1 MNYPMY
7 GASPNN
13 YMQDLQNMRDR
24 IDMQMKQ
31 MQQYQPQPQFQQ
43 TPAINQ
49 TFQLA
54 NTPSLSELDGK
65 YVKDIEEVKNT
76 LALKDTLFVNKEMNC
91 LWLKRTDGSIKSF
104 TLSEVIELDDKDR
117 QILALQNEIEKLKG
131 VVLNEQSSITT
142 SDESIKST
150 KSTNVS
156 TAKSNKS

>member
-1 MNYPMY
+1 
-7 GASPNN
+7 
-13 YMQDLQNMRDR
+13 MRDR

-31 MQQYQPQPQFQQ
+31 MQQYQPQPQYQQ

-54 NTPSLSELDGK
+54 NTPSLSDLEGK

-76 LALKDTLFVNKEMNC
+76 LTLKDTLFINKEMNY
-91 LWLKRTDGSIKSF
+91 LWFKRIDGSIKSY
-104 TLSEVIELDDKDR
+104 TLSEVIELDEKDK

-131 VVLNEQSSITT
+131 VMLNEQSDFTT
-142 SDESIKST
+142 SDESIKSA

-156 TAKSNKS
+156 ANKSNKS